1 MGNVPS
7 QTGAGR
13 EFDLSDPVRSFIH
26 TTVAVVRQ
34 PARFFAHLPRS
45 AGYVNPLIYGLV
57 CIVISTALDFLA
69 FEVLGL
75 PTFGDV
81 TALAQSPT
89 DAGRQVIDLLRDV
102 ILFPLVLLVFAAVT
116 HLAVR
121 IVLGRENSGFQ
132 ATFRVDAYSS
142 ALLLLEWL
150 PYIGWLVSVYSIYVW
165 IVGIREVHR
174 TTTGQAIGILL
185 LPALVIAPLY
195 CLVVFALA
203 MR

>member
-1 MGNVPS
+1 MGEVPS
-7 QTGAGR
+7 QTGTAR
-13 EFDLSDPVRSFIH
+13 EFDPSDPVRSFVN
-26 TTVAVVRQ
+26 TTVAVVRR
-34 PARFFAHLPRS
+34 PARFFAQLPRS
-45 AGYVNPLIYGLV
+45 AGYLSPFIYSTTCV
-57 CIVISTALDFLA
+57 VISAALDFLA

-75 PTFGDV
+75 PAFGDV
-81 TALAQSPT
+81 AALAQSPT
-89 DAGRQVIDLLRDV
+89 DAGRQIIDPLRDV
-102 ILFPLVLLVFAAVT
+102 ILFPLVLLIFAAVT

-121 IVLGRENSGFQ
+121 FVLGKENSGFQ

-165 IVGIREVHR
+165 IVGIREAHR
-174 TTTGQAIGILL
+174 TTTGQAIGIML

-195 CLVVFALA
+195 CLVVFTMA